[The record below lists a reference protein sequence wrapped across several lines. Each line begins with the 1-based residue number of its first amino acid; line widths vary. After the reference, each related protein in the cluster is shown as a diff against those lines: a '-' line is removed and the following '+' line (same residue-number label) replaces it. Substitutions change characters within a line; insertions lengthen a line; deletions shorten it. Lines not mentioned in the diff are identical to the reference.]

1 MTQQE
6 LKDIVKSWKHK
17 STLRVEYDIV
27 IGRGF
32 WGLKQNK
39 CHFNKGKMEDPEYCK
54 LVSSIPV
61 LGEGMEKIILEI
73 FSKK

>member
-6 LKDIVKSWKHK
+6 LKDIVKSRKHK

-32 WGLKQNK
+32 
-39 CHFNKGKMEDPEYCK
+39 
-54 LVSSIPV
+54 
-61 LGEGMEKIILEI
+61 
-73 FSKK
+73 